1 MTLTLDNRF
10 DIDLDAVERVAWR
23 GETVEL
29 SSKAIAR
36 MATARRNFMNL
47 IERPDAVVYGVT
59 TGYGQNARN
68 RLSSAE
74 RLQHASRPP
83 NAAAA
88 SWGEPF
94 PDRIVRAMILARL
107 ANFLDGYSAVSPG
120 VAQAVVAMLSAKS
133 LPTVPSRGH
142 GGAGDGLALDLRGA
156 VRLRLGDPLRRHCQ
170 RP

>member
-10 DIDLDAVERVAWR
+10 DIDLDAVERVAWH
-23 GETVEL
+23 GESAEF
-29 SSKAIAR
+29 SSNAIAR
-36 MATARRNFMNL
+36 MAAARRNFMDL
-47 IERPDAVVYGVT
+47 IETPDAVIYGVT
-59 TGYGQNARN
+59 TGYGQNAKH

-94 PDRIVRAMILARL
+94 PERIVRAVILARL
-107 ANFLDGYSAVSPG
+107 ANFLDGFSAVSPA
-120 VAQAVVAMLSAKS
+120 VAEAVVAMLSAKS

-142 GGAGDGLALDLRGA
+142 
-156 VRLRLGDPLRRHCQ
+156 
-170 RP
+170 